1 MKKNISHIIL
11 YIFFSIGIIWSGSL
25 AWTEFTQKDIC
36 PQILNIPACYIIFF
50 FFVILFVLSFLNK
63 LTKVYYALA
72 SIPFAIALY
81 ATFFQLL
88 WTVECPKTDGWLPM
102 CYISLFLFSGLI
114 VMKYILSRGEKM

>member
-1 MKKNISHIIL
+1 MKKNILNIIL

-50 FFVILFVLSFLNK
+50 FFVILFILSFLK
-63 LTKVYYALA
+63 RSTKAYYLLA

-88 WTVECPKTDGWLPM
+88 WTVECPKTDEGFPM

-114 VMKYILSRGEKM
+114 IMKYFINKHNK